1 MTSDVVNRQQESATT
16 VANGILQSN
25 RAILLCKRCRE
36 KLLYPGCWGLP
47 GGHLEPGETPEQAL
61 VRELRE
67 ELGVTPT
74 SFGRMLIFNDDAPGT
89 EVQVIYHIY
98 LVTAWDGDPVMLGGE
113 HSEIRWFDIE
123 TACELADLALLAYKP
138 LFRSL
143 LPISSGLRI
152 SRPSAC

>member
-1 MTSDVVNRQQESATT
+1 MISHVAHRQQKRSTT
-16 VANGILQSN
+16 VANGILQSK
-25 RAILLCKRCRE
+25 RAVLLCKRSRE

-61 VRELRE
+61 ARELRE

-74 SFGRMLIFNDDAPGT
+74 SFERILIFNDDAPST

-98 LVTAWDGDPVMLGGE
+98 LVTAWDGGPAMLGGE
-113 HSEIRWFDIE
+113 HSEIRWFDLE

-143 LPISSGLRI
+143 LPSSSGI
-152 SRPSAC
+152 AGFPT